1 MNRDLPRID
10 RAASRLAGRRLA
22 FIGGQGK
29 SGTTW
34 IERLVDAHPQAACLG
49 EGHFAAGLGRAV
61 HDAVEGY
68 NRYLV
73 ANNARF
79 PELEPFPGLDPEAGI
94 ELVRA
99 ALLLQFERILERSPD
114 AALVAVRTPS
124 ELAWIAQ
131 LRAVF
136 PQARF
141 VHVLRDPRDV
151 AVSLWWHGERLQ
163 PGSMRDRHG
172 DPAGLARE
180 LVPQWA
186 RHVAHVRETAAG
198 CGAALHELRYEALA
212 AEPGG
217 TAAALFGFLG
227 LDASATVV
235 DACVEAA
242 SFERLSGR
250 APGTVDAKSH
260 FRSGVAG
267 AWRNE
272 LPGAPAGG
280 WPRAVA
286 AILGSLGYD
295 PA

>member
-1 MNRDLPRID
+1 MSSDLPRID

-61 HDAVEGY
+61 HEALDGY
-68 NRYLV
+68 NRLLA
-73 ANNARF
+73 ANNAHF
-79 PELEPFPGLDPEAGI
+79 HELEPFPALDAEAGI

-99 ALLLQFERILERSPD
+99 ALLLQFERILARNPE

-124 ELAWIAQ
+124 ELGWIAQ

-136 PQARF
+136 PAARF

-151 AVSLWWHGERLQ
+151 AVSLWWHGERLR
-163 PGSMRDRHG
+163 PGSMRERHG
-172 DPAGLARE
+172 DVAGLARE

-186 RHVAHVRETAAG
+186 RHVAHVRAAASA
-198 CGAALHELRYEALA
+198 CGALLHELRYESLS
-212 AEPGG
+212 AEPAEA
-217 TAAALFGFLG
+217 AAALFAFLG
-227 LDASATVV
+227 LDASRAVV
-235 DACVEAA
+235 DASLGAA

-250 APGTVDAKSH
+250 APGVVDPGSH

-267 AWRNE
+267 AWRSE
-272 LPGAPAGG
+272 LPPKPPGG
-280 WPRAVA
+280 WPGEAAAVLA
-286 AILGSLGYD
+286 SLDYE